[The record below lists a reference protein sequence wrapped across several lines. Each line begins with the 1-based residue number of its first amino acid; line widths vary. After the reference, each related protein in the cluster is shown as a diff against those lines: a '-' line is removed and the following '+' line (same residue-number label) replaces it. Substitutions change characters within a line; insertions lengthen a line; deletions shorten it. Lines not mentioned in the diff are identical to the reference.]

1 MKPKVSI
8 IIPTYNR
15 AHYIGESVD
24 SILAQTFKDYEIIV
38 VDDGSTDNTREVLKK
53 YGDKVQYVYQ
63 NNAGPPAAM
72 NTGVRK
78 AKGEYYLIL
87 GDDDALMPDMVE
99 RQVEVL
105 DKNPDAA
112 FVCSGIHFVDAD
124 GEIYKTSRDG
134 RARERSFKSLLF
146 DNFVW
151 HLTALVRRSVSE
163 EMGHFDETLLT
174 THDHDLWIRM
184 AIKYRF
190 EYTDLPLAKFRRHP
204 GNYSKTLGLHLK
216 DHLTILNKPVVRERL
231 TFLEWAKFRAV
242 NYYRFA
248 MFYARTG
255 QCFKASCCYWTAV
268 LNHPFVGAY
277 FWTRETEKM
286 RFSLPYRVLKPYLMP
301 FYYSLKTPVLMY
313 LDLFAEKNEKEFE
326 NGSAIQKDNL
336 V

>member
-78 AKGEYYLIL
+78 ARGEYYLIL

-105 DKNPDAA
+105 DKNPDVA

-231 TFLEWAKFRAV
+231 TFLEWARFRAV

-277 FWTRETEKM
+277 FWTHETEKM

>member
-1 MKPKVSI
+1 MAKVSV

-15 AHYIGESVD
+15 AHYICESID
-24 SILAQTFKDYEIIV
+24 SALAQTFKDYEIIV

-53 YGDKVQYVYQ
+53 YGDKIQYIYQ
-63 NNAGPPAAM
+63 ANMGPPAAM

-87 GDDDALMPDMVE
+87 GDDDALMPGMVE

-105 DKNPDAA
+105 DKNPDVA
-112 FVCSGIHFVDAD
+112 FVCSGIHFVDTN

-151 HLTALVRRSVSE
+151 HLTTLVRRDISE
-163 EMGHFDETLLT
+163 EMGHFDESLLT

-204 GNYSKTLGLHLK
+204 GNYSKNLDLHLQ
-216 DHLTILNKPVVRERL
+216 DHLTILDKKEVRRHL
-231 TFLEWAKFRAV
+231 TWLEYMKFRAV
-242 NYYRFA
+242 NFYRFGI
-248 MFYARTG
+248 FYARRG
-255 QCFKASCCYWTAV
+255 DYLKAARCYALAS
-268 LNHPFVGAY
+268 LNFPFIGVY
-277 FWTRETEKM
+277 FWPAETNKM
-286 RFSLPYRVLKPYLMP
+286 KFSIPYRFLKPYLAP
-301 FYYSLKTPVLMY
+301 LFYILKFLLRKSGLIKISVQ
-313 LDLFAEKNEKEFE
+313 A
-326 NGSAIQKDNL
+326 DNL
-336 V
+336 A